1 MKQFGKSGRRRD
13 LEGIPSDQRYI
24 LNSGEAVVHVCG

>member
-1 MKQFGKSGRRRD
+1 MKQFKKSGRRRD
-13 LEGIPSDQRYI
+13 LEEIPSDKRYI